1 MDQTFYSG
9 NGCDNQGSRTDRM
22 SFRNM
27 VVLCLCVIVSPS
39 AWSTVFLQW
48 SGATLPPA
56 SSLGV
61 NEIVLAWQPGALT
74 ALLASARKQGYRV
87 YVETPVN
94 QATSAAKAC
103 AKKNCAGII
112 LKVLES
118 ESAETEKSIAS
129 LRSAYPKLRVLVLSP
144 TGKQPKMRGSFIIKR
159 NSVLE
164 VSSPTA
170 QPWIDTNLAFITIE
184 QRSRRPQIPLYTF
197 SWADQGPQT
206 VPTADDYSLAVAEA
220 GAFHAD
226 LVLQLDEHLQQGLN
240 NHDGEAWALWNQVR
254 STLKFSSDA
263 SASAAEP
270 VANVAVIVDQLD
282 PHDEVANLLSRHNI
296 PFQVFT
302 AADLKTE
309 ELKGFDIVIVFA
321 KPDAETAERI
331 KNLAMGGAT
340 VVAVDAHGKY
350 SWQNSQ
356 PVQLN
361 EHTTSYSVGSGKILE
376 LSEPVSDPETFAQ
389 DIRRLLGK
397 GNVLL
402 SLWNGLTTIAVPY
415 AVPQK
420 DGGAK
425 MTLLELVNYAGEPVR
440 LQVQVKG
447 SFTTIRYET
456 PEHGCCQSLEPVR
469 HDGFTEFVIPEMRIA
484 GRVHLESQ

>member
-1 MDQTFYSG
+1 
-9 NGCDNQGSRTDRM
+9 M

-27 VVLCLCVIVSPS
+27 VVLCLCLIFSPS
-39 AWSTVFLQW
+39 AWSTVFVQW
-48 SGATLPPA
+48 NDATLPPA

-61 NEIVLAWQPGALT
+61 NEIVVAWESVAAT
-74 ALLASARKQGYRV
+74 ALLATARKQGYRV
-87 YVETPVN
+87 YVETPLN
-94 QATSAAKAC
+94 QATSAAKGC
-103 AKKNCAGII
+103 AETNCAGII
-112 LKVLES
+112 MNVLES

-144 TGKQPKMRGSFIIKR
+144 SGKQPKMRGSLIIKR

-170 QPWIDTNLAFITIE
+170 QPWIDTNLALIKIE
-184 QRSRRPQIPLYTF
+184 QRARRPQTPLYTF
-197 SWADQGPQT
+197 SWADQGRQT
-206 VPTADDYSLAVAEA
+206 ILTADDYSLAVAEA

-226 LVLQLDEHLQQGLN
+226 LVLQLDEHLQEGLN
-240 NHDGEAWALWNQVR
+240 KHDGEAWALWNQVR
-254 STLKFSSDA
+254 STLRFSADA
-263 SASAAEP
+263 RARELEP
-270 VANVAVIVDQLD
+270 AANVAVIVDQLD
-282 PHDEVANLLSRHNI
+282 TSDEVANLLSRHNI
-296 PFQVFT
+296 PFQVFI

-321 KPDAETAERI
+321 KPDAEAAERI
-331 KNLAMGGAT
+331 KNLATGGAT

-350 SWQNSQ
+350 SWQSSQ

-361 EHTTSYSVGSGKILE
+361 EHTTLYPVGKGKVLE
-376 LSEPVSDPETFAQ
+376 LAEPVSDPETFAQ

-397 GNVLL
+397 QNALL

-415 AVPQK
+415 K
-420 DGGAK
+420 DRSAR

-447 SFTTIRYET
+447 SFTAIRYET
-456 PEHGCCQSLEPVR
+456 PEHGCCESLEPVK
-469 HDGFTEFVIPEMRIA
+469 HNGFTEFVIPEISIA
-484 GRVHLESQ
+484 GRVHLEAQ

>member
-1 MDQTFYSG
+1 
-9 NGCDNQGSRTDRM
+9 M
-22 SFRNM
+22 SFRNLA
-27 VVLCLCVIVSPS
+27 VLCLCVIVSPA
-39 AWSTVFLQW
+39 AWSTVFVQW
-48 SGATLPPA
+48 NSATLPPA
-56 SSLGV
+56 SALGV
-61 NEIVLAWQPGALT
+61 NKIVLAWEPGAPN

-87 YVETPVN
+87 YVETPLN
-94 QATSAAKAC
+94 QATLAAKAC
-103 AKKNCAGII
+103 ARKGCAGII
-112 LKVLES
+112 LKVLEA

-144 TGKQPKMRGSFIIKR
+144 TGKQPKIRGSFVIKR

-170 QPWIDTNLAFITIE
+170 QPWIDTNLAFIKIE
-184 QRSRRPQIPLYTF
+184 QRSRRPQVPLYTF
-197 SWADQGPQT
+197 SWSDQGPQT
-206 VPTADDYSLAVAEA
+206 TPTADDYSLAVAEA

-240 NHDGEAWALWNQVR
+240 RHDGDAWALWNQVR
-254 STLKFSSDA
+254 SMLKVSADA
-263 SASAAEP
+263 SAAALEP
-270 VANVAVIVDQLD
+270 AANVAVIVDQLD

-296 PFQVFT
+296 PFRVFT

-331 KNLAMGGAT
+331 KNLATAGAT
-340 VVAVDAHGKY
+340 VVVVDAHGQY

-361 EHTTSYSVGSGKILE
+361 EHTTSYSVGNGKVLE
-376 LSEPVSDPETFAQ
+376 LAEAVSDPETFAQ

-397 GNVLL
+397 RNALL

-415 AVPQK
+415 K
-420 DGGAK
+420 NRGATI
-425 MTLLELVNYAGEPVR
+425 TLLELVNYAGEPVR

-447 SFTTIRYET
+447 SFTSIRYET
-456 PEHGCCQSLEPVR
+456 PEHGCCESLEPVT
-469 HDGFTEFVIPEMRIA
+469 HDGFTEFVIPEIRIA
-484 GRVHLESQ
+484 GRINLESR

>member
-1 MDQTFYSG
+1 MSFR
-9 NGCDNQGSRTDRM
+9 N

-27 VVLCLCVIVSPS
+27 VVLCLCVIFSPS
-39 AWSTVFLQW
+39 AWSTVFVQW
-48 SGATLPPA
+48 DHATIPPA
-56 SSLGV
+56 SALGV
-61 NEIVLAWQPGALT
+61 NEIVLAWEPGAPT
-74 ALLASARKQGYRV
+74 ALLATARKQGYRV
-87 YVETPVN
+87 YVETPLN
-94 QATSAAKAC
+94 RATLAAKAC
-103 AKKNCAGII
+103 AKKSCAGII

-118 ESAETEKSIAS
+118 ETSETEKSIAN

-144 TGKQPKMRGSFIIKR
+144 TGKQPKMRGSFVIKR

-170 QPWIDTNLAFITIE
+170 QPWIDTNLALIKIE

-206 VPTADDYSLAVAEA
+206 ILTADDYSLAVAEA

-240 NHDGEAWALWNQVR
+240 EHDGEAWALWNQVR
-254 STLKFSSDA
+254 STLKFSADA
-263 SASAAEP
+263 SAGALEP
-270 VANVAVIVDQLD
+270 AANVAVIVDQLD
-282 PHDEVANLLSRHNI
+282 PRDEVTNLLSRHNI

-302 AADLKTE
+302 APDLKTE
-309 ELKGFDIVIVFA
+309 ELKSFDIVIVFA
-321 KPDAETAERI
+321 KPDAETVERI
-331 KNLAMGGAT
+331 KDLATGGAT

-350 SWQNSQ
+350 SWQSSQ

-361 EHTTSYSVGSGKILE
+361 EHTTSYPLGNGRVLE
-376 LSEPVSDPETFAQ
+376 LAEPVSDPETFAQ

-397 GNVLL
+397 RNALL

-420 DGGAK
+420 DRGAR

-456 PEHGCCQSLEPVR
+456 PEHGCCESLEPVR
-469 HDGFTEFVIPEMRIA
+469 HEGFTEFVIPEMRIA